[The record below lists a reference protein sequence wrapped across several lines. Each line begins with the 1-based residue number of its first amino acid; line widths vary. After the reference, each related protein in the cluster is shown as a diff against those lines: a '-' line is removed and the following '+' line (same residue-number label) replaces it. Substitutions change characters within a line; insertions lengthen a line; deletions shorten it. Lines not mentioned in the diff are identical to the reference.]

1 MMMMMMMMM
10 PWRRRGGGGVVLG
23 CGGRRLS
30 MLGLVLLL
38 LLLLLGV
45 VLAAP
50 AASAHAHEHQH
61 THAHAEHHH
70 GHGHGHDHEHQHHH
84 HAAHHPKPAA
94 AAAAAPHEGEVG
106 GWLASP
112 WARAFAAT
120 TLISVVPTLVL
131 PFIPLASTGA
141 DGAVALNEKLHRL
154 LLSFA
159 AGGLLGEVFL
169 HSLPHLLEGVEEAAD
184 AEAGHEHEHHH
195 HGHGHAHGHG
205 HGHGAAE
212 RVSLWVLAGFLL
224 FFASEKLVKVLLGEE
239 DGGHSHSHSHSHGH
253 AHAQHH
259 HQHGAKKAK
268 LEEEEWEEDE
278 EGSSSAEED
287 GEGSGSVDGQGLR
300 RRSRRIR
307 ERGGRRTTSPPGGAG
322 SSPRKQGPSSAKG
335 RGQRQEQEGH
345 QQSQSR
351 SRSLVGL
358 GGLKASGYLNIT
370 VDLLHNF
377 TDGIAIGAAF
387 ASSSSSKTA
396 AAGGVGLAT
405 TLSVFLHEIPH
416 EIGDFAIL
424 VQSGLSLRGAF
435 LMQFCTALAA
445 FAGTLAGLAA
455 TRHEGLE
462 RVLVGLMAGGFLYVG
477 AVSVL
482 PELLAGKAG
491 PWQAVGE
498 VAGVV
503 GGIGLMMLVGHG
515 EEGH

>member
-1 MMMMMMMMM
+1 MMIM
-10 PWRRRGGGGVVLG
+10 PWRRRGGGGVG
-23 CGGRRLS
+23 RGGRRLAL
-30 MLGLVLLL
+30 LGLML

-50 AASAHAHEHQH
+50 TASAHEH

-70 GHGHGHDHEHQHHH
+70 GHGHDHEHQYHH

-94 AAAAAPHEGEVG
+94 AAAAPHEGEAG
-106 GWLASP
+106 GWVASP
-112 WARAFAAT
+112 WVRAFAAT

-169 HSLPHLLEGVEEAAD
+169 HSLPHLLAGVEEAA
-184 AEAGHEHEHHH
+184 EAGHEHSHEHEHHH
-195 HGHGHAHGHG
+195 HGHAHG

-239 DGGHSHSHSHSHGH
+239 GGHSHSHGHGHSHGH
-253 AHAQHH
+253 AHAHH
-259 HQHGAKKAK
+259 HHHGAKKAK
-268 LEEEEWEEDE
+268 LEDDEWEDE

-322 SSPRKQGPSSAKG
+322 SSPRKQGPSAKG
-335 RGQRQEQEGH
+335 RGQRQEQGH
-345 QQSQSR
+345 QSQSQ
-351 SRSLVGL
+351 SLVGL

-387 ASSSSSKTA
+387 ASSSSKPA
-396 AAGGVGLAT
+396 AAGGIGLAT

-435 LMQFCTALAA
+435 LMQFCTAVAA